1 MKKYK
6 IVKTE
11 LFKKQ
16 EKKLPKKVKKELDK
30 TLDKLK
36 ENPYIGKICSK
47 EETFEV
53 HCIMIEQ
60 EYEITQEEVV
70 SMILSNVDYFKD
82 LMNLLSDN
90 NSKRKVGKWEV

>member
-16 EKKLPKKVKKELDK
+16 EKNLPKDIKKSLD
-30 TLDKLK
+30 TALERIK
-36 ENPYIGKICSK
+36 ENPFIGKICSR

-60 EYEITQEEVV
+60 EYGITQEEVV

-90 NSKRKVGKWEV
+90 NSKRKVIK